1 MMTTQLAIRPEA
13 PAAAVCEEFEV
24 LLVSEALEPGYGV
37 FCLALPGCNSQ
48 GDDREH
54 ALAMITE
61 AIEGFLEFSSR
72 PEKRECYDKAA
83 VAREWESVGCKVESA
98 AVWVQRKCRR

>member
-1 MMTTQLAIRPEA
+1 MMTTQLASRPNA
-13 PAAAVCEEFEV
+13 PAAFGDEFEEFEV
-24 LLVSEALEPGYGV
+24 LLVAEDLEPGYGV

-61 AIEGFLEFSSR
+61 AIELSLEFPPR
-72 PEKRECYDKAA
+72 TDRHRYDKDAI
-83 VAREWESVGCKVESA
+83 AREWEAVGCTVESA
-98 AVWVQRKCRR
+98 VVRVRR

>member
-1 MMTTQLAIRPEA
+1 MMTTQLAVRDDA
-13 PAAAVCEEFEV
+13 SVDADVEEFEV
-24 LLVSEALEPGYGV
+24 LLVSEPLEPGYGV

-61 AIEGFLEFSSR
+61 AIELSLEFPPR
-72 PEKRECYDKAA
+72 LDRHCYDKDAI
-83 VAREWESVGCKVESA
+83 VREWEAIGCTLESA
-98 AVWVQRKCRR
+98 VVQVQHKCRR

>member
-1 MMTTQLAIRPEA
+1 MMTTQLAARDEA
-13 PAAAVCEEFEV
+13 SVAAVVEEFEV
-24 LLVSEALEPGYGV
+24 LLVSEPLELGYGV

-61 AIEGFLEFSSR
+61 AIELSLEFPPR
-72 PEKRECYDKAA
+72 LDRHPYDKAA
-83 VAREWESVGCKVESA
+83 IAREWEAVGCTVEA
-98 AVWVQRKCRR
+98 AVVRVRH